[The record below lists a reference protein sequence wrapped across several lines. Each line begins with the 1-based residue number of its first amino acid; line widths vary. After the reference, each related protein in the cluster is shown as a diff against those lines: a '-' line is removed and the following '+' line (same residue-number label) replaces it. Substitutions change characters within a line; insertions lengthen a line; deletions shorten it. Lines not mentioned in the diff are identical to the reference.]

1 MANDTNNK
9 YTINGTIYDKKFE
22 EVPGKKDPTAK
33 YAKYLITLEVT
44 SSEERNVKDGTK
56 YITKTEFPQFES
68 FAPKYD
74 IDSFMIGDYVQ
85 LRFYL
90 SGQKFVYKQGAN
102 AGKEGIMTKNI
113 VTFIKHADL
122 DNGDARK
129 GSNKVDMKSLSD
141 TRELEKVFV
150 QPDPEAEDDGMDQ
163 LPF

>member
-1 MANDTNNK
+1 MAESNNK
-9 YTINGTIYDKKFE
+9 YSIKGTIYDIKKD
-22 EVPGKKDPTAK
+22 EVIGRKDPTAK

-74 IDSFMIGDYVQ
+74 IDSFMIGDFVEV
-85 LRFYL
+85 RFYL
-90 SGQKFVYKQGAN
+90 SGQKFTYKQGAN

-113 VTFIKHADL
+113 VTFIKHSDL
-122 DNGDARK
+122 GSNDTRK
-129 GSNKVDMKSLSD
+129 GSNKVDTKPLSD
-141 TRELEKVFV
+141 TRELEKTFV
-150 QPDPEAEDDGMDQ
+150 QPDPEADEELDN

>member
-1 MANDTNNK
+1 MSDTNNK
-9 YTINGTIYDKKFE
+9 YTIKGTIYDIKRD
-22 EVPGKKDPTAK
+22 EVVGKKDPTAK

-74 IDSFMIGDYVQ
+74 IDSFMIGDYCEI
-85 LRFYL
+85 RFYL
-90 SGQKFVYKQGAN
+90 SGQKFTYKQGAN

-129 GSNKVDMKSLSD
+129 GSNKVEMKSLSD
-141 TRELEKVFV
+141 TRELEKVSG
-150 QPDPEAEDDGMDQ
+150 QPDPDEPIIDDD

>member
-1 MANDTNNK
+1 MSEVNNK
-9 YTINGTIYDKKFE
+9 YSIKGTIYDKKCDT
-22 EVPGKKDPTAK
+22 VTGKKDPTQT
-33 YAKYLITLEVT
+33 YNKYLITLEVT

-74 IDSFMIGDYVQ
+74 IDSFMIGDYVD

-90 SGQKFVYKQGAN
+90 SGQKFTYKQGVN

-113 VTFIKHADL
+113 VTFLKHADL
-122 DNGDARK
+122 GNDTPRP
-129 GSNKVDMKSLSD
+129 STNKTEANTSD
-141 TRELEKVFV
+141 VKELAKTFK
-150 QPDPEAEDDGMDQ
+150 QPDPEEIDDNDP